1 MNHGWHRQGGIGLAM
16 AAAALCLTLNA
27 PAQEPPPTG
36 QKSDD
41 PPAKETTE
49 TTPPPADAPGEDPL
63 TEPRTPAQPSAEDI
77 IKAFQQERPQAVPIL
92 PAGPEDEAGVRTE
105 PADGDG
111 PKPRPRLPDGA
122 MVFDRVGRVVQEG
135 HWWVFV
141 FESDN
146 PSYPELPM
154 KLLPNQTLERMVRES
169 RGGMD
174 PVVFILT
181 AEVTDFKG
189 ENYLLPR
196 KVLRKRDLGNFK
208 K

>member
-1 MNHGWHRQGGIGLAM
+1 MNHVWPRQGGIGLAM
-16 AAAALCLTLNA
+16 AAALCLALSA

-36 QKSDD
+36 QETDD

-49 TTPPPADAPGEDPL
+49 TTPPPAEAPQEDPVA
-63 TEPRTPAQPSAEDI
+63 EPRTPAQPSAEDI
-77 IKAFQQERPQAVPIL
+77 IKAFQQERPQVVPIL

-122 MVFDRVGRVVQEG
+122 MLFDRIGRVVQEG

-146 PSYPELPM
+146 QSYAEAPM

-174 PVVFILT
+174 PVVFIVT

-196 KVLRKRDLGNFK
+196 KVLSKRDLGNFK